1 MSLEH
6 DAAECPRPSSAPPL
20 ASCETETGEIETDS
34 RDDSEDEDDA
44 VAVFEWTMAI
54 IAIVGFVAI
63 ACVFVVV
70 GVFVT
75 DDADESVLKRRLDT
89 FMLIRGV
96 AKNETNE

>member
-6 DAAECPRPSSAPPL
+6 DAVECPRPPSAPPL

-34 RDDSEDEDDA
+34 RDDSEDEDEDD
-44 VAVFEWTMAI
+44 AVFEWTMAI

>member
-1 MSLEH
+1 M
-6 DAAECPRPSSAPPL
+6 
-20 ASCETETGEIETDS
+20 
-34 RDDSEDEDDA
+34 
-44 VAVFEWTMAI
+44 FEWTMAI

-63 ACVFVVV
+63 ACVFAVV

>member
-1 MSLEH
+1 
-6 DAAECPRPSSAPPL
+6 
-20 ASCETETGEIETDS
+20 
-34 RDDSEDEDDA
+34 
-44 VAVFEWTMAI
+44 MAI